1 MQGEGGQWWTGMLLL
16 FSAGTFLYVAMH
28 AMQDDASQHDHSS
41 MNGFGDGGSGGGVR
55 KKTAPNLRD
64 TVASVVGM
72 LIPLA
77 TQIGHHH

>member
-1 MQGEGGQWWTGMLLL
+1 MLLL

-28 AMQDDASQHDHSS
+28 TMQDDAQEHAGGVS
-41 MNGFGDGGSGGGVR
+41 GFGDGGNGGLLGSPPKR
-55 KKTAPNLRD
+55 KQSPVLRD

-77 TQIGHHH
+77 TQLGHHH